1 MAYCWNCYNAIQA
14 DFNRHSCVTGNV
26 VCIPVQSGSESEYE
40 EEEQQAVFIPPQSA
54 AKVRWPLPTSRAGLA
69 TNGHGLTL
77 QHSGLGFALAGWG
90 VFATRPFAKGEYLT
104 FYDGPL
110 ITNKDELEKR
120 NKNGDN
126 SHMRSVVSL
135 RVVIDGIKGADVVES
150 QKTGQGMGS
159 CINDGR
165 HRFSPNVKFV
175 SNQNDEVY
183 IKAIKPIA
191 VGEEVFINYGQ
202 PYWTKVKQMERQ
214 AALLQDDTDK
224 EEAVVAR
231 HTVDEKTR
239 NAYTDFAV
247 ARGMPA
253 PITENGF
260 IWFHPKNQP
269 P

>member
-1 MAYCWNCYNAIQA
+1 M
-14 DFNRHSCVTGNV
+14 TGNV
-26 VCIPVQSGSESEYE
+26 ICIQIQSGSESEYE
-40 EEEQQAVFIPPQSA
+40 EEEEQPAVFIPPQSA
-54 AKVRWPLPTSRAGLA
+54 TKIRWPLPTSRAGLA

-77 QHSGLGFALAGWG
+77 KHSGLGFALAGWG
-90 VFATRPFAKGEYLT
+90 VFATRPFAKGEYVT

-135 RVVIDGIKGADVVES
+135 RVVIDGIKGADVVAS

-165 HRFSPNVKFV
+165 DRFSPNVKFV
-175 SNQNDEVY
+175 SNGNDEVY

-191 VGEEVFINYGQ
+191 TGEEVFINYGQ

-214 AALLQDDTDK
+214 AALLQDDTDEDE
-224 EEAVVAR
+224 EEAKEAVAAR
-231 HTVDEKTR
+231 PTEAEEKTR
-239 NAYTDFAV
+239 KAYEDFAM
-247 ARGMPA
+247 AYGMPS
-253 PITENGF
+253 PIIENGF
-260 IWFHPKNQP
+260 IWFHPKNLKNQP